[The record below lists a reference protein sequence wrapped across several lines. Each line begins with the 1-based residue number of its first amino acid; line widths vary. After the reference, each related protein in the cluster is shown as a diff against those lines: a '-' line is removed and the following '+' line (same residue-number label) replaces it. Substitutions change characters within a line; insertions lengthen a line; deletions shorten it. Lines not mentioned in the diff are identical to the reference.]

1 MAFLA
6 EFSPTEQTEFL
17 RSGCGKEE
25 IGLITGGILKEEEEI
40 GQSGTESMPGHGYC

>member
-6 EFSPTEQTEFL
+6 GFSPTEQAEFL

-25 IGLITGGILKEEEEI
+25 IGLITGASLQEEEEI
-40 GQSGTESMPGHGYC
+40 GQSGARKVSEHGYC